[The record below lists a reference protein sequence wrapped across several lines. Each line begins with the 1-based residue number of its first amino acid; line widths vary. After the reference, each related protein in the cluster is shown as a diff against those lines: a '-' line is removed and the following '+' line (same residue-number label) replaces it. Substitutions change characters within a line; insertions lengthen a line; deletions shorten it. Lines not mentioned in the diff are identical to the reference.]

1 LFFLDYALE
10 DLVTIMESNSIKR
23 NYMVF
28 LLYSFVANTTNS
40 HLRVLTK
47 LKEKCSQVS
56 KDQFLHILSRLLLY
70 ENEDIS
76 DSIYEFYLKA
86 ATGCLCYTS
95 PVTRTKA
102 VTILSYLS
110 RLRLDPILPSIMVLQ
125 NQCAEE
131 YWELKG
137 QILILCSNALL

>member
-1 LFFLDYALE
+1 MVDTLSFIANKLLNNDPISTELFFLDYALE

-56 KDQFLHILSRLLLY
+56 KDQYLHILSRLLLY

-76 DSIYEFYLKA
+76 DSIYDFYLKA
-86 ATGCLCYTS
+86 AT
-95 PVTRTKA
+95 
-102 VTILSYLS
+102 
-110 RLRLDPILPSIMVLQ
+110 
-125 NQCAEE
+125 
-131 YWELKG
+131 
-137 QILILCSNALL
+137 